1 MRALVAQRRIS
12 CESRLGV
19 AEVGGWPGVI
29 DARVERD
36 RLHLTASDAE
46 AVVRRLLAEDP
57 TLARLE
63 VREAGLDEAFNELTR
78 EAA

>member
-1 MRALVAQRRIS
+1 MARRRIS
-12 CESRLGV
+12 CESRLS
-19 AEVGGWPGVI
+19 AIEVGRWPGVLE
-29 DARVERD
+29 ARLERD

-46 AVVRRLLAEDP
+46 TVVRRLLAEDP

-63 VREAGLDEAFNELTR
+63 VRQAGLDEAFNELTR